1 MLLRLL
7 AGVKKN
13 ICCVGD
19 EDQSIYGWRGAQLKN
34 ILNFEKD
41 FENAK
46 IVRLEQNYRST
57 ANILGAATSLISEN
71 KERIGKKLWT
81 VDQLGTPV
89 EIINIDNDE
98 LEASFICNKISEF
111 KKKGIKLSNIA
122 ILTRASFQF
131 KDLEDRFI
139 KESIKYRVVGG
150 LRFYERREIKDAIA
164 YFRLLV
170 NKLDNLSLERVINVP
185 KRSIG
190 PSTIKK
196 LYEISKVKDIT
207 LYDSIKFGVSEK
219 IFTNKI
225 EKNLNQFLLILEKHK
240 MMLETTD
247 HSDVAGSLLDDSGYT
262 EMLQKEKSPE
272 SEGRLENL
280 KKLVIDIRNR
290 DSLGDFLEE
299 VSLLTDVIDNNL
311 NLEKI
316 SLMTLHSAKGLEFD
330 YVFLPGWEE
339 GVFPNQRNIDEYGTK
354 GLEEERRLGYVGIT
368 RARKNLIISYANFRK
383 QYNYSF

>member
-81 VDQLGTPV
+81 VDQLGKPV

-111 KKKGIKLSNIA
+111 QNEGIKLSNIA

-150 LRFYERREIKDAIA
+150 LRFYERKEIKDAIA

-170 NKLDNLSLERVINVP
+170 NKLDNLS
-185 KRSIG
+185 G
-190 PSTIKK
+190 TAKK
-196 LYEISKVKDIT
+196 
-207 LYDSIKFGVSEK
+207 
-219 IFTNKI
+219 
-225 EKNLNQFLLILEKHK
+225 
-240 MMLETTD
+240 
-247 HSDVAGSLLDDSGYT
+247 
-262 EMLQKEKSPE
+262 P
-272 SEGRLENL
+272 
-280 KKLVIDIRNR
+280 
-290 DSLGDFLEE
+290 
-299 VSLLTDVIDNNL
+299 
-311 NLEKI
+311 
-316 SLMTLHSAKGLEFD
+316 TLHPPAPHHL
-330 YVFLPGWEE
+330 LNP
-339 GVFPNQRNIDEYGTK
+339 P
-354 GLEEERRLGYVGIT
+354 
-368 RARKNLIISYANFRK
+368 LIKVLSG
-383 QYNYSF
+383 